1 MYKYTAKETE
11 KKSSVFLKIE
21 NISKLK
27 TNKKNKTMNYKSSNN
42 RSKNNE
48 KNYNIK
54 INNNSMNNSFY

>member
-1 MYKYTAKETE
+1 MYKYTPRETE

-27 TNKKNKTMNYKSSNN
+27 TNKKNKTINYKN

-54 INNNSMNNSFY
+54 INNNNMNNSFY